1 MARFCFPAILQQTL
15 GKSPKLLPSVPFSSV
30 TMLTLSLQSAL
41 RPVNTVRDKT
51 TYNIAGNQYRCQVP
65 RSLFVIPLQYVV
77 TIQTKFDVMKR

>member
-1 MARFCFPAILQQTL
+1 MLNQSPGSRMARFCFPAILQQTL

-51 TYNIAGNQYRCQVP
+51 TTILLETGIGVRC
-65 RSLFVIPLQYVV
+65 REACS
-77 TIQTKFDVMKR
+77 